1 LGGDYTLTKVLKNL
15 PELIPISKVSEEPEW
30 FFEIRL
36 AAFHKLSST
45 TFPDSSLESWRKT
58 KFGNFLIKNYL
69 GSENSLKVKLH
80 HPNKSI
86 QLISIQDVNEV
97 QKKSIQSNLQ
107 GIVDSK
113 ENQFFQLVSIAYNQS
128 LKILSIPDGYSSED
142 PITIESSF
150 KDFSLAGFQIF
161 FLFTGK
167 NTKTTLVHKVISP
180 LTETLNL
187 FNSLY
192 VYNINDGSNI
202 EELQIEEFTHST
214 IHIRK
219 FIVVQNKDTSFKS
232 GFFNLGGYRGKTFYD
247 INLEEN
253 GSSAKLL
260 GVATPSKREVQD
272 IEYSLFHNNSNT
284 NSSIKF
290 KTVMKDKSHHI
301 FTGNL
306 HIPKTSKHVEASQL
320 NHNLILDKTARAES
334 MPKLEV
340 FAEDVKC
347 SHGATMSEINE
358 DQLFYLLSRGFSPS
372 DARHLIV
379 EGFITEIIDEFSL
392 ENSNELKDKLL
403 RKLGE

>member
-1 LGGDYTLTKVLKNL
+1 MTKSLKNF
-15 PELIPISKVSEEPEW
+15 PELIPISKVSDEPDW
-30 FFEIRL
+30 FFELRL

-45 TFPDSSLESWRKT
+45 FFPDSTLESWRKT
-58 KFGNFLIKNYL
+58 KFGNFSIKNYL
-69 GSENSLKVKLH
+69 GSENTLKVKLH
-80 HPNKSI
+80 HTNKSI
-86 QLISIQDVNEV
+86 ELVSIQDINEV
-97 QKKSIQSNLQ
+97 QKKIIQSNLQ
-107 GIVDSK
+107 GIIDSK
-113 ENQFFQLVSIAYNQS
+113 ENQFFQLVCIAYNQS
-128 LKILSIPDGYSSED
+128 FKFLSLEDSFNSND
-142 PITIESSF
+142 PIIIESSF
-150 KDFSLAGFQIF
+150 RDFSPACFQIF

-167 NTKTTLVHKVISP
+167 NSKATILHKSISP
-180 LTETLNL
+180 LTESLNL
-187 FNSLY
+187 FNSLF
-192 VYNINDGSNI
+192 VSIINDGSNI
-202 EELQIEEFTHST
+202 EEIQIEEFTPST

-219 FIVVQNKDTSFKS
+219 FIVVQNKDTYFKS
-232 GFFNLGGYRGKTFYD
+232 GFFNLGGYRGKTFFD
-247 INLEEN
+247 VNLQETN
-253 GSSAKLL
+253 SSAKLL
-260 GVATPSKREVQD
+260 GVASPSKREIQD
-272 IEYSLFHNNSNT
+272 IEYSLFHNNSHT

-306 HIPKTSKHVEASQL
+306 NIPKTSKHVEASQL

-358 DQLFYLLSRGFSPS
+358 EQLFYLLSRGFTPS

>member
-1 LGGDYTLTKVLKNL
+1 LTKSLKNL
-15 PELIPISKVSEEPEW
+15 PELIPISKLSDEPDW
-30 FFEIRL
+30 FFELRL

-45 TFPDSSLESWRKT
+45 FFPDSTLESWRKT
-58 KFGNFLIKNYL
+58 KFSNFSIKNYL
-69 GSENSLKVKLH
+69 GSENTLKVKLH
-80 HPNKSI
+80 HTNKTIELVSI
-86 QLISIQDVNEV
+86 EDINEV
-97 QKKSIQSNLQ
+97 QKKIIQSSLQ
-107 GIVDSK
+107 GIIDSK
-113 ENQFFQLVSIAYNQS
+113 ENQFFQLVCIAYNQS
-128 LKILSIPDGYSSED
+128 FKFLSLEDSFNSSD
-142 PITIESSF
+142 PIIIESSF
-150 KDFSLAGFQIF
+150 RDFSPACFQIF
-161 FLFTGK
+161 FLSTGK
-167 NTKTTLVHKVISP
+167 NSKATIYHKSISP
-180 LTETLNL
+180 VTESLNL
-187 FNSLY
+187 FNSLF
-192 VYNINDGSNI
+192 VSLINDGSTI
-202 EELQIEEFTHST
+202 EEVQVEEFTPST

-219 FIVVQNKDTSFKS
+219 FIVVQNKDSYFKS

-247 INLEEN
+247 VYLHET
-253 GSSAKLL
+253 GSYAKLF
-260 GVATPSKREVQD
+260 GVASPSKREIQD
-272 IEYSLFHNNSNT
+272 IEYSLFHNNSHT

-306 HIPKTSKHVEASQL
+306 NIPKTSKHVEASQL

-358 DQLFYLLSRGFSPS
+358 EQLFYLLSRGFTPS

>member
-1 LGGDYTLTKVLKNL
+1 MTKALKNF
-15 PELIPISKVSEEPEW
+15 PELVPISKDSDEPDW

-36 AAFHKLSST
+36 AAFHKLSGT
-45 TFPDSSLESWRKT
+45 FFPDSSLESWRKT
-58 KFGNFLIKNYL
+58 KFGNFSIKNFL
-69 GSENSLKVKLH
+69 GSENTLKVKLH

-86 QLISIQDVNEV
+86 GLGSIQDTTEA
-97 QKKSIQSNLQ
+97 QKKTIQRCLHE
-107 GIVDSK
+107 IIDSK

-128 LKILSIPDGYSSED
+128 IKILSIPDSYSSQD
-142 PITIESSF
+142 PIVVESSF
-150 KDFSLAGFQIF
+150 RDFSLSGFQIF
-161 FLFTGK
+161 FLFAGK
-167 NTKTTLVHKVISP
+167 NTKATIVHKSISP

-187 FNSLY
+187 FNSLSIAI
-192 VYNINDGSNI
+192 INDGSNI
-202 EELQIEEFTHST
+202 EEVQIEEFTPST

-219 FIVVQNKDTSFKS
+219 FLVVQNKDTHIKS

-247 INLEEN
+247 VILQESGASANLF
-253 GSSAKLL
+253 
-260 GVATPSKREVQD
+260 GVATPSKREMQD

-306 HIPKTSKHVEASQL
+306 NIPKTSKHVEASQL

-358 DQLFYLLSRGFSPS
+358 DQLFYLLSRGFTPS

-379 EGFITEIIDEFSL
+379 EGFISEIIDEFSL
-392 ENSNELKDKLL
+392 ELSNELKDKLL
-403 RKLGE
+403 KKLGE

>member
-1 LGGDYTLTKVLKNL
+1 MTKSLNNL
-15 PELIPISKVSEEPEW
+15 PELIPISKVSDEPDW

-45 TFPDSSLESWRKT
+45 FIPDSSLESWRKT
-58 KFGNFLIKNYL
+58 KFGNFSIKNYL
-69 GSENSLKVKLH
+69 GSENTLKVKLH
-80 HPNKSI
+80 HTNKSI
-86 QLISIQDVNEV
+86 ELVSIQDINEV
-97 QKKSIQSNLQ
+97 QKKIVQSSLQ
-107 GIVDSK
+107 GIIDSK

-128 LKILSIPDGYSSED
+128 FKFLSLADSFNSTD
-142 PITIESSF
+142 PIIIESSF
-150 KDFSLAGFQIF
+150 RDFSLAGFQIF

-167 NTKTTLVHKVISP
+167 NSKATILHKSISP

-187 FNSLY
+187 FNSLF
-192 VYNINDGSNI
+192 VSIINDGSNI
-202 EELQIEEFTHST
+202 EEIQMEEFTPST

-219 FIVVQNKDTSFKS
+219 FIVVQNKDSFFKS

-247 INLEEN
+247 VNLQEN

-260 GVATPSKREVQD
+260 GVASPSKREIQD
-272 IEYSLFHNNSNT
+272 IEYSLFHNNSHT

-306 HIPKTSKHVEASQL
+306 NIPKTSKHVEASQL

-340 FAEDVKC
+340 FADDVKC

-358 DQLFYLLSRGFSPS
+358 DQLFYLLSRGFTPS